1 MIDSSPE
8 AHKDVELLCVSSSN
22 FGLVRRPLFRSRLGM
37 FCTSSMRYVV
47 GSICVTLCGSN
58 RIGLRFKAFREQNVR
73 LKVYRLGYAR
83 VVCRMATKHT

>member
-22 FGLVRRPLFRSRLGM
+22 FGLLRRPLFLTSICM

-73 LKVYRLGYAR
+73 LEVYGLGYVRA
-83 VVCRMATKHT
+83 VCRMAIKHT